1 MRAKRCL
8 SFIGRVASAGH
19 ASQYLYHMEPPLEGN
34 DYVIVSTIKNSEHE
48 EALIFP
54 SNGETI
60 TDYKELE
67 GSLEGT
73 TMPGVALVNA
83 GYAIA
88 KF

>member
-1 MRAKRCL
+1 
-8 SFIGRVASAGH
+8 
-19 ASQYLYHMEPPLEGN
+19 MEPPLEGN